1 MMRVKPE
8 TVEWLLE
15 TNGVFS
21 EQYLCI
27 LPQVADSLM
36 AHFRMPVKQ
45 EKTFGPC
52 QETSYT
58 AITLNQESR
67 FTRRE
72 QNHSLFH

>member
-27 LPQVADSLM
+27 LPQVADSM
-36 AHFRMPVKQ
+36 SAVCRSMEFRSKMEQTRVM
-45 EKTFGPC
+45 
-52 QETSYT
+52 TS
-58 AITLNQESR
+58 
-67 FTRRE
+67 
-72 QNHSLFH
+72 